1 MRTKIRIMTK
11 RCFDLTTPLCKTLL
25 LFVTILYLP
34 IIFKINMR
42 SFNTTDTLPQ
52 IKALNTEVLK
62 TLGPFTV
69 RVKTGMFIKNFP
81 VFDIVKNTF
90 LVDAIIWFEFHGDE
104 IMLETIGKL
113 SIDSGKLTY
122 LSPPDIRIFEDRIF
136 AKYNVLF
143 ELKTDLNFH
152 KFPFEDHQ
160 LSIVLSNDF
169 VTPEEM
175 VFSVDASSFQTRPN
189 IAPSGWKLQDMSVDA
204 GILQL
209 QLDKE
214 DKTKKSEHPKALF
227 VMKFMKDSARKALV
241 IFVPLFSATFL
252 ALLSFVIN
260 IGNPVGK
267 FSLAITSLTALLGYR
282 FVIEQ
287 MLPQVGYLT
296 TTDAIYLFLLLFIFI
311 IFSFQ
316 LLITRYYAL
325 TSAEKNSNP
334 ALLIEKYE
342 KISGL
347 IFFILT
353 CIFIFTITYL
363 IFLF

>member
-1 MRTKIRIMTK
+1 MRSKIKIVVK

-25 LFVTILYLP
+25 LFLTILYLP
-34 IIFKINMR
+34 IIFKITMS

-52 IKALNTEVLK
+52 IKAINTEVLK
-62 TLGPFTV
+62 TIGPFTV
-69 RVKTGMFIKNFP
+69 RVKAGMFIKNFP

-90 LVDAIIWFEFHGDE
+90 LIDAVVWFEFHGDE
-104 IMLETIGKL
+104 IMLETIGKF
-113 SIDSGKLTY
+113 SIDNGKITY
-122 LSPPDIRIFEDRIF
+122 LSPPDIRILDDHIF

-160 LSIVLSNDF
+160 LPILLSNDF

-175 VFSVDASSFQTRPN
+175 IFTVDASSFQTRPN
-189 IAPSGWKLQDMSVDA
+189 IAPSGWKLNDMNIDA

-209 QLDKE
+209 QLDRQ
-214 DKTKKSEHPKALF
+214 DANKKAENPKALF
-227 VMKFMKDSARKALV
+227 VMKFMHDSARKALV

-252 ALLSFVIN
+252 SLLSFIIN

-287 MLPQVGYLT
+287 MLPPVGYLT
-296 TTDAIYLFLLLFIFI
+296 TTDAIYLFLLIFIFL

-316 LLITRYYAL
+316 LLLTRYYSLA
-325 TSAEKNSNP
+325 TTEKKIDP
-334 ALLIEKYE
+334 ILIIEKFE
-342 KISGL
+342 KFSGL
-347 IFFILT
+347 IFLVLT
-353 CIFIFTITYL
+353 CIFIAAITYL